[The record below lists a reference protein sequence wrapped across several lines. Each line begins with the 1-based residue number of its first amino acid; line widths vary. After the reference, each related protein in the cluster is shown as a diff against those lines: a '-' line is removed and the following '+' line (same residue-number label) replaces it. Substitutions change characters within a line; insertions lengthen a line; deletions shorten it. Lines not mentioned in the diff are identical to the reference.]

1 VILPHCALQLWRA
14 QLRVAYYCLRGCI
27 SLATDD
33 TTGDD
38 TALATGSNAIT
49 AAIAATTSSSDSSST
64 VAESLAPLQG
74 LRARVLQLVHAAHT
88 KLLDGSAREGVDA
101 KTVKFLM
108 NIGQMVLLV
117 RGAVAHNA
125 SSFDMVIRMTA
136 GRYKN
141 QVKLANFCSDV
152 TGCFI
157 LSLTEVCMSAMH
169 DLLTALAVCSVPS
182 VITDCVHVGAQ
193 FQCMLSYSPALNNII
208 TYWCHHRSL

>member
-1 VILPHCALQLWRA
+1 MLIVTLSHCASQVWRA

-33 TTGDD
+33 THGDN
-38 TALATGSNAIT
+38 TALATGSNAV
-49 AAIAATTSSSDSSST
+49 AHAIAAATNSSDSSS

-125 SSFDMVIRMTA
+125 STFDMVIRMTA

-141 QVKLANFCSDV
+141 QVK
-152 TGCFI
+152 T
-157 LSLTEVCMSAMH
+157 
-169 DLLTALAVCSVPS
+169 
-182 VITDCVHVGAQ
+182 
-193 FQCMLSYSPALNNII
+193 
-208 TYWCHHRSL
+208 

>member
-1 VILPHCALQLWRA
+1 VWRA

-38 TALATGSNAIT
+38 TALATGSNAVA
-49 AAIAATTSSSDSSST
+49 AAIATATSSSDNSSSS

-74 LRARVLQLVHAAHT
+74 LRARVLHLVHAAHT
-88 KLLDGSAREGVDA
+88 TLLDGSAREGVDA

-125 SSFDMVIRMTA
+125 STFDMVIRMTA

-141 QVKLANFCSDV
+141 QVKLANFCSDITV
-152 TGCFI
+152 CFI

-169 DLLTALAVCSVPS
+169 DL
-182 VITDCVHVGAQ
+182 
-193 FQCMLSYSPALNNII
+193 SYSLALNKII